1 VKEFL
6 SREGVP
12 FTARN
17 VDDDDAAY
25 DALIALG
32 LRTVPVTVFSGETV
46 KGFDV
51 PALSKAVAAWRARS
65 SSGPT
70 KARTPSE

>member
-1 VKEFL
+1 MKEFL

-17 VDDDDAAY
+17 VDEDDSAY
-25 DALIALG
+25 DELIARG
-32 LRTVPVTVFSGETV
+32 YRTVPVTILGDQAV

-51 PALSKAVAAWRARS
+51 PALTAAVAKWRAQS
-65 SSGPT
+65 
-70 KARTPSE
+70 